1 MSGWFNSCPIAP
13 RKQIC
18 LRSRADTPTA
28 EGLLRWAVTFRVGV
42 VIAAGCPFFTDV
54 AVVFELAAEAL
65 ARLSVGGV
73 HQLCGLLKAERD
85 ELRELEDGR
94 SADSLTSAIRDLD
107 SRTQIL
113 DDLLR

>member
-1 MSGWFNSCPIAP
+1 MLNRTVPFEESLVVWSLIRRYLGEMRRDKGRP
-13 RKQIC
+13 RY
-18 LRSRADTPTA
+18 D
-28 EGLLRWAVTFRVGV
+28 
-42 VIAAGCPFFTDV
+42 
-54 AVVFELAAEAL
+54 ELAAEAL